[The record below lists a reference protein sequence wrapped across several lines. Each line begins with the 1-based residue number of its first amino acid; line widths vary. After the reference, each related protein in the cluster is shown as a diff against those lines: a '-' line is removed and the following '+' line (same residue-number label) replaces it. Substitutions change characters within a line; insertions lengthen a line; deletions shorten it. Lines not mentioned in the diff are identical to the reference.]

1 MTTPINDF
9 QDILDAIER
18 NPALRDA
25 LRRHILTD
33 ELLQMPVRL
42 ERVEEDI
49 GTIKGD
55 VATLK
60 EDVSTLKEGQARLE
74 GDVGTL
80 KEDVSTLKEGQARL
94 EGDVGTLKEGQA
106 RLESDVGTL
115 KEDVSRIGGNVSNLM
130 GSDYESH
137 VAAYIHRSLRREL
150 KINATVL
157 STQKN
162 RQPLIELLDRA
173 EGQGNITPEDNDKLN
188 DVDIVL
194 KVDDGDE
201 YILGEISITVQQDDV
216 RRATEWAAILAQA
229 TGEQGNPQLP
239 SAQAE
244 DPEPEQG
251 RGAGA
256 PDAATPTD
264 LNNSGALQQTAQDP
278 RRTPAGIFTSTGPGE
293 HGPEVRRQDILEWDQ
308 GPEIPDNRS
317 ERNGTGNEVEWKT

>member
-55 VATLK
+55 IATLK

-74 GDVGTL
+74 GDV
-80 KEDVSTLKEGQARL
+80 A
-94 EGDVGTLKEGQA
+94 TLKEGQA
-106 RLESDVGTL
+106 RLESGVGTL

-194 KVDDGDE
+194 TVDDSDE

-216 RRATEWAAILAQA
+216 RRATEWAAILAEA
-229 TGEQGNPQLP
+229 TGSRVTPVAIGT
-239 SAQAE
+239 AE
-244 DPEPEQG
+244 DPNMN
-251 RGAGA
+251 RGGVQV
-256 PDAATPTD
+256 
-264 LNNSGALQQTAQDP
+264 LLMQQRQQT
-278 RRTPAGIFTSTGPGE
+278 
-293 HGPEVRRQDILEWDQ
+293 
-308 GPEIPDNRS
+308 
-317 ERNGTGNEVEWKT
+317 

>member
-49 GTIKGD
+49 GVIKGD
-55 VATLK
+55 IA
-60 EDVSTLKEGQARLE
+60 
-74 GDVGTL
+74 
-80 KEDVSTLKEGQARL
+80 
-94 EGDVGTLKEGQA
+94 TLKEGQA

-115 KEDVSRIGGNVSNLM
+115 KEDVSRIGGNVSNFM
-130 GSDYESH
+130 GSDFESH

-150 KINATVL
+150 KINTTVF

-173 EGQGNITPEDNDKLN
+173 EMQGNITPEDNDKLN

-194 KVDDGDE
+194 KVEGGDE

-216 RRATEWAAILAQA
+216 RRAKEWAAILAEA
-229 TGEQGNPQLP
+229 TGEKVTPIAIG
-239 SAQAE
+239 ARE
-244 DPEPEQG
+244 DP
-251 RGAGA
+251 
-256 PDAATPTD
+256 D
-264 LNNSGALQQTAQDP
+264 LNRGGVQVLLIQQRQQT
-278 RRTPAGIFTSTGPGE
+278 
-293 HGPEVRRQDILEWDQ
+293 
-308 GPEIPDNRS
+308 
-317 ERNGTGNEVEWKT
+317 

>member
-9 QDILDAIER
+9 QDILDAMER

-42 ERVEEDI
+42 ERIEEDI

-74 GDVGTL
+74 GDVGIL
-80 KEDVSTLKEGQARL
+80 KEDVSTLR
-94 EGDVGTLKEGQA
+94 
-106 RLESDVGTL
+106 
-115 KEDVSRIGGNVSNLM
+115 EDVARIGGNVSNLM

-137 VAAYIHRSLRREL
+137 VATYIHRSLRREL

-157 STQKN
+157 STQKK

-194 KVDDGDE
+194 TVDDSDE

-216 RRATEWAAILAQA
+216 RRATEWAAILAKA
-229 TGEQGNPQLP
+229 TGSRVTPVAIG
-239 SAQAE
+239 AAE
-244 DPEPEQG
+244 DPNMN
-251 RGAGA
+251 RGGVQM
-256 PDAATPTD
+256 
-264 LNNSGALQQTAQDP
+264 LLMQQRQQT
-278 RRTPAGIFTSTGPGE
+278 
-293 HGPEVRRQDILEWDQ
+293 
-308 GPEIPDNRS
+308 
-317 ERNGTGNEVEWKT
+317 

>member
-49 GTIKGD
+49 GVIKGD
-55 VATLK
+55 VA
-60 EDVSTLKEGQARLE
+60 TLKEGQARLE
-74 GDVGTL
+74 GDVGIL
-80 KEDVSTLKEGQARL
+80 KEDVSTLKE
-94 EGDVGTLKEGQA
+94 DVA
-106 RLESDVGTL
+106 
-115 KEDVSRIGGNVSNLM
+115 RIGGNVSNLM

-173 EGQGNITPEDNDKLN
+173 EMQGNITPEDNDKLN

-194 KVDDGDE
+194 TVDDGDE

-216 RRATEWAAILAQA
+216 RRATEWAAILAEA
-229 TGEQGNPQLP
+229 TGGKVTPI
-239 SAQAE
+239 AIGTRE
-244 DPEPEQG
+244 DP
-251 RGAGA
+251 
-256 PDAATPTD
+256 D
-264 LNNSGALQQTAQDP
+264 LNRGGVQVLLMQQRQQT
-278 RRTPAGIFTSTGPGE
+278 
-293 HGPEVRRQDILEWDQ
+293 
-308 GPEIPDNRS
+308 
-317 ERNGTGNEVEWKT
+317 

>member
-49 GTIKGD
+49 GVIKGD

-60 EDVSTLKEGQARLE
+60 EGQARLESDVGTLKEGQARLE
-74 GDVGTL
+74 
-80 KEDVSTLKEGQARL
+80 S
-94 EGDVGTLKEGQA
+94 DVGTLKEGQA

-173 EGQGNITPEDNDKLN
+173 EMQGNITPEDNDKLD

-194 KVDDGDE
+194 TVDGGDE

-216 RRATEWAAILAQA
+216 RRATEWAAILAKA
-229 TGEQGNPQLP
+229 TGSRVTPVAIG
-239 SAQAE
+239 AAE
-244 DPEPEQG
+244 DPNMN
-251 RGAGA
+251 RGGVQV
-256 PDAATPTD
+256 
-264 LNNSGALQQTAQDP
+264 LLMQQRQQT
-278 RRTPAGIFTSTGPGE
+278 
-293 HGPEVRRQDILEWDQ
+293 
-308 GPEIPDNRS
+308 
-317 ERNGTGNEVEWKT
+317 

>member
-74 GDVGTL
+74 GDVA
-80 KEDVSTLKEGQARL
+80 TLKEGQARL
-94 EGDVGTLKEGQA
+94 ESDVGTLKEGQA

-194 KVDDGDE
+194 TVDDSDE

-216 RRATEWAAILAQA
+216 RRATEWAAILAEA
-229 TGEQGNPQLP
+229 TGGKVTPI
-239 SAQAE
+239 AIGTRE
-244 DPEPEQG
+244 DP
-251 RGAGA
+251 
-256 PDAATPTD
+256 D
-264 LNNSGALQQTAQDP
+264 LNRGGVQVLLIQQRQQT
-278 RRTPAGIFTSTGPGE
+278 
-293 HGPEVRRQDILEWDQ
+293 
-308 GPEIPDNRS
+308 
-317 ERNGTGNEVEWKT
+317 

>member
-9 QDILDAIER
+9 QDILDAMER

-49 GTIKGD
+49 GVIKGD
-55 VATLK
+55 VA
-60 EDVSTLKEGQARLE
+60 TLKEGQARLE
-74 GDVGTL
+74 GDVGIL
-80 KEDVSTLKEGQARL
+80 KEDVSTLKE
-94 EGDVGTLKEGQA
+94 DVA
-106 RLESDVGTL
+106 
-115 KEDVSRIGGNVSNLM
+115 RIGGNVSNLM

-137 VAAYIHRSLRREL
+137 VATYIHRSLRREL

-194 KVDDGDE
+194 TVDDSDE

-216 RRATEWAAILAQA
+216 RRATEWAAILAKA
-229 TGEQGNPQLP
+229 TGSRVIPVAIG
-239 SAQAE
+239 AAE
-244 DPEPEQG
+244 DPNMN
-251 RGAGA
+251 RGGVQV
-256 PDAATPTD
+256 
-264 LNNSGALQQTAQDP
+264 LLMQQRQQT
-278 RRTPAGIFTSTGPGE
+278 
-293 HGPEVRRQDILEWDQ
+293 
-308 GPEIPDNRS
+308 
-317 ERNGTGNEVEWKT
+317 

>member
-74 GDVGTL
+74 GDV
-80 KEDVSTLKEGQARL
+80 A
-94 EGDVGTLKEGQA
+94 TLKEGQA

-194 KVDDGDE
+194 TVDGGDE

-216 RRATEWAAILAQA
+216 RRATEWAAILAKA
-229 TGEQGNPQLP
+229 TGSRVTPVAIG
-239 SAQAE
+239 AAE
-244 DPEPEQG
+244 DPNMN
-251 RGAGA
+251 RGGVQV
-256 PDAATPTD
+256 
-264 LNNSGALQQTAQDP
+264 LLMQQRQQT
-278 RRTPAGIFTSTGPGE
+278 
-293 HGPEVRRQDILEWDQ
+293 
-308 GPEIPDNRS
+308 
-317 ERNGTGNEVEWKT
+317 

>member
-49 GTIKGD
+49 GVIKGD

-60 EDVSTLKEGQARLE
+60 EGQARLESDVGTLKEGQARLE
-74 GDVGTL
+74 
-80 KEDVSTLKEGQARL
+80 S
-94 EGDVGTLKEGQA
+94 DVGTLKEGQA

-216 RRATEWAAILAQA
+216 RRATEWAAILAEA
-229 TGEQGNPQLP
+229 TGGKVTPI
-239 SAQAE
+239 AIGTRE
-244 DPEPEQG
+244 DP
-251 RGAGA
+251 
-256 PDAATPTD
+256 D
-264 LNNSGALQQTAQDP
+264 LNRGGVQVLLIQQRQQT
-278 RRTPAGIFTSTGPGE
+278 
-293 HGPEVRRQDILEWDQ
+293 
-308 GPEIPDNRS
+308 
-317 ERNGTGNEVEWKT
+317 

>member
-74 GDVGTL
+74 GDVGIL
-80 KEDVSTLKEGQARL
+80 KEDVSTLR
-94 EGDVGTLKEGQA
+94 
-106 RLESDVGTL
+106 
-115 KEDVSRIGGNVSNLM
+115 EDVARIGGNVSNLM

-194 KVDDGDE
+194 TVDGGDE

-216 RRATEWAAILAQA
+216 RRATEWAAILAKA
-229 TGEQGNPQLP
+229 TGSRVTPVAIG
-239 SAQAE
+239 AAE
-244 DPEPEQG
+244 DPNMN
-251 RGAGA
+251 RGGVQV
-256 PDAATPTD
+256 
-264 LNNSGALQQTAQDP
+264 LLMQQRQQT
-278 RRTPAGIFTSTGPGE
+278 
-293 HGPEVRRQDILEWDQ
+293 
-308 GPEIPDNRS
+308 
-317 ERNGTGNEVEWKT
+317 

>member
-18 NPALRDA
+18 NPALRNA

-49 GTIKGD
+49 GVIKGD
-55 VATLK
+55 VA
-60 EDVSTLKEGQARLE
+60 
-74 GDVGTL
+74 
-80 KEDVSTLKEGQARL
+80 
-94 EGDVGTLKEGQA
+94 TLKEGQA

-173 EGQGNITPEDNDKLN
+173 EMQGNITPEDNDKLN

-194 KVDDGDE
+194 KVDDSDE

-216 RRATEWAAILAQA
+216 RRATEWAAILAEA
-229 TGEQGNPQLP
+229 TGGKVTPI
-239 SAQAE
+239 AIGTRE
-244 DPEPEQG
+244 DP
-251 RGAGA
+251 
-256 PDAATPTD
+256 D
-264 LNNSGALQQTAQDP
+264 LNRGGVQVLLIQQRQQT
-278 RRTPAGIFTSTGPGE
+278 
-293 HGPEVRRQDILEWDQ
+293 
-308 GPEIPDNRS
+308 
-317 ERNGTGNEVEWKT
+317 

>member
-55 VATLK
+55 IATLK

-74 GDVGTL
+74 GDV
-80 KEDVSTLKEGQARL
+80 A
-94 EGDVGTLKEGQA
+94 TLKEGQA

-194 KVDDGDE
+194 TVDDSDE

-216 RRATEWAAILAQA
+216 RRATEWAAILAKA
-229 TGEQGNPQLP
+229 TGSRVTPVAIG
-239 SAQAE
+239 AAE
-244 DPEPEQG
+244 DPNMN
-251 RGAGA
+251 RGGVQV
-256 PDAATPTD
+256 
-264 LNNSGALQQTAQDP
+264 LLMQQRQQT
-278 RRTPAGIFTSTGPGE
+278 
-293 HGPEVRRQDILEWDQ
+293 
-308 GPEIPDNRS
+308 
-317 ERNGTGNEVEWKT
+317 

>member
-55 VATLK
+55 IATLK

-74 GDVGTL
+74 GDV
-80 KEDVSTLKEGQARL
+80 A
-94 EGDVGTLKEGQA
+94 TLKEGQA
-106 RLESDVGTL
+106 RLESDIGTL

-194 KVDDGDE
+194 TVDDSDE

-216 RRATEWAAILAQA
+216 RRATEWAAILAKA
-229 TGEQGNPQLP
+229 TGSRVTPVAIGT
-239 SAQAE
+239 AE
-244 DPEPEQG
+244 DPNMN
-251 RGAGA
+251 RGGVQV
-256 PDAATPTD
+256 
-264 LNNSGALQQTAQDP
+264 LLMQQRQQT
-278 RRTPAGIFTSTGPGE
+278 
-293 HGPEVRRQDILEWDQ
+293 
-308 GPEIPDNRS
+308 
-317 ERNGTGNEVEWKT
+317 

>member
-49 GTIKGD
+49 GVIKGD
-55 VATLK
+55 VA
-60 EDVSTLKEGQARLE
+60 
-74 GDVGTL
+74 
-80 KEDVSTLKEGQARL
+80 
-94 EGDVGTLKEGQA
+94 TLKEGQA

-115 KEDVSRIGGNVSNLM
+115 KEDVSRICGNVSNLM

-137 VAAYIHRSLRREL
+137 VATYIHRSLRREL

-194 KVDDGDE
+194 TVDDSDE

-216 RRATEWAAILAQA
+216 RRATEWAAILAKA
-229 TGEQGNPQLP
+229 TGSRVTPVAIG
-239 SAQAE
+239 AAE
-244 DPEPEQG
+244 DPNMN
-251 RGAGA
+251 RGEVQV
-256 PDAATPTD
+256 
-264 LNNSGALQQTAQDP
+264 LLMQQRQQT
-278 RRTPAGIFTSTGPGE
+278 
-293 HGPEVRRQDILEWDQ
+293 
-308 GPEIPDNRS
+308 
-317 ERNGTGNEVEWKT
+317 

>member
-42 ERVEEDI
+42 KRVEEDI
-49 GTIKGD
+49 GVIK
-55 VATLK
+55 
-60 EDVSTLKEGQARLE
+60 
-74 GDVGTL
+74 
-80 KEDVSTLKEGQARL
+80 
-94 EGDVGTLKEGQA
+94 GDVGTLKEGQA

-173 EGQGNITPEDNDKLN
+173 EMQGNITPEDNDKLN

-194 KVDDGDE
+194 KVEDGDE

-216 RRATEWAAILAQA
+216 RRATEWAAILAKA
-229 TGEQGNPQLP
+229 TGGKVTPI
-239 SAQAE
+239 AIGTRE
-244 DPEPEQG
+244 DP
-251 RGAGA
+251 
-256 PDAATPTD
+256 D
-264 LNNSGALQQTAQDP
+264 LNRGGVQVILMQQRQQT
-278 RRTPAGIFTSTGPGE
+278 
-293 HGPEVRRQDILEWDQ
+293 
-308 GPEIPDNRS
+308 
-317 ERNGTGNEVEWKT
+317 

>member
-9 QDILDAIER
+9 QDILDAMER

-74 GDVGTL
+74 GDVGIL
-80 KEDVSTLKEGQARL
+80 KEDVSTLR
-94 EGDVGTLKEGQA
+94 
-106 RLESDVGTL
+106 
-115 KEDVSRIGGNVSNLM
+115 EDVARIGGNVSNLM

-194 KVDDGDE
+194 TVDDSDE

-216 RRATEWAAILAQA
+216 RRATEWAAILAKA
-229 TGEQGNPQLP
+229 TGSRVTPVAIG
-239 SAQAE
+239 AAE
-244 DPEPEQG
+244 DPNMN
-251 RGAGA
+251 RGGVQV
-256 PDAATPTD
+256 
-264 LNNSGALQQTAQDP
+264 LLMQQRQQT
-278 RRTPAGIFTSTGPGE
+278 
-293 HGPEVRRQDILEWDQ
+293 
-308 GPEIPDNRS
+308 
-317 ERNGTGNEVEWKT
+317 

>member
-60 EDVSTLKEGQARLE
+60 EGQARLE
-74 GDVGTL
+74 
-80 KEDVSTLKEGQARL
+80 S
-94 EGDVGTLKEGQA
+94 DVGTLKEGQA
-106 RLESDVGTL
+106 RLESDIGTL

-137 VAAYIHRSLRREL
+137 VATYIHRSLRREL

-194 KVDDGDE
+194 TVDDSDE

-216 RRATEWAAILAQA
+216 RRATEWAAILAKA
-229 TGEQGNPQLP
+229 TGSRVTPVAIG
-239 SAQAE
+239 AAE
-244 DPEPEQG
+244 DPNMN
-251 RGAGA
+251 RGGVQV
-256 PDAATPTD
+256 
-264 LNNSGALQQTAQDP
+264 LLMQQRQQT
-278 RRTPAGIFTSTGPGE
+278 
-293 HGPEVRRQDILEWDQ
+293 
-308 GPEIPDNRS
+308 
-317 ERNGTGNEVEWKT
+317 

>member
-9 QDILDAIER
+9 QDILDAMER

-49 GTIKGD
+49 GVIKGD
-55 VATLK
+55 VA
-60 EDVSTLKEGQARLE
+60 TLKEGQARLE
-74 GDVGTL
+74 GDVGIL
-80 KEDVSTLKEGQARL
+80 KEDVA
-94 EGDVGTLKEGQA
+94 
-106 RLESDVGTL
+106 
-115 KEDVSRIGGNVSNLM
+115 RIGGNVSNLM

-194 KVDDGDE
+194 TVDDSDE

-216 RRATEWAAILAQA
+216 RRATEWAAILAKA
-229 TGEQGNPQLP
+229 TGSRVTPVAIGT
-239 SAQAE
+239 AE
-244 DPEPEQG
+244 DPNMN
-251 RGAGA
+251 RGGVQV
-256 PDAATPTD
+256 
-264 LNNSGALQQTAQDP
+264 LLMQQRQQT
-278 RRTPAGIFTSTGPGE
+278 
-293 HGPEVRRQDILEWDQ
+293 
-308 GPEIPDNRS
+308 
-317 ERNGTGNEVEWKT
+317 

>member
-9 QDILDAIER
+9 QDILNAMER
-18 NPALRDA
+18 DPALRGA

-74 GDVGTL
+74 GDVGIL
-80 KEDVSTLKEGQARL
+80 KEDVSTLKE
-94 EGDVGTLKEGQA
+94 DVA
-106 RLESDVGTL
+106 
-115 KEDVSRIGGNVSNLM
+115 RIGGNVSNLM

-194 KVDDGDE
+194 KVDDSDE

-216 RRATEWAAILAQA
+216 RRATEWAAILAKA
-229 TGEQGNPQLP
+229 TGSRVTPVAIG
-239 SAQAE
+239 AAE
-244 DPEPEQG
+244 DPNMN
-251 RGAGA
+251 RGGVQV
-256 PDAATPTD
+256 
-264 LNNSGALQQTAQDP
+264 LLMQQRQQT
-278 RRTPAGIFTSTGPGE
+278 
-293 HGPEVRRQDILEWDQ
+293 
-308 GPEIPDNRS
+308 
-317 ERNGTGNEVEWKT
+317 

>member
-1 MTTPINDF
+1 M
-9 QDILDAIER
+9 ER

-49 GTIKGD
+49 GSHQRRRCHSQGGASAAGERRWHLKGGASAAGE
-55 VATLK
+55 AT
-60 EDVSTLKEGQARLE
+60 SASSKEGQARLE
-74 GDVGTL
+74 
-80 KEDVSTLKEGQARL
+80 S
-94 EGDVGTLKEGQA
+94 DVGTLKEGQA

-137 VAAYIHRSLRREL
+137 VATYIHRSLRREL

-157 STQKN
+157 STQKK

-194 KVDDGDE
+194 TVDDSDE

-216 RRATEWAAILAQA
+216 RRATEWAAILAKA
-229 TGEQGNPQLP
+229 TGGRVTP
-239 SAQAE
+239 SGHRRKQKT
-244 DPEPEQG
+244 QNMN
-251 RGAGA
+251 RGGVQV
-256 PDAATPTD
+256 
-264 LNNSGALQQTAQDP
+264 LLMQQRQQT
-278 RRTPAGIFTSTGPGE
+278 
-293 HGPEVRRQDILEWDQ
+293 
-308 GPEIPDNRS
+308 
-317 ERNGTGNEVEWKT
+317 

>member
-55 VATLK
+55 IATLK

-74 GDVGTL
+74 GDV
-80 KEDVSTLKEGQARL
+80 A
-94 EGDVGTLKEGQA
+94 TLKEGQA

-173 EGQGNITPEDNDKLN
+173 EGEGNITPEDNDKLN

-194 KVDDGDE
+194 TVDDSDE

-216 RRATEWAAILAQA
+216 RRATEWAAILAEA
-229 TGEQGNPQLP
+229 TGSRVTSVAIGT
-239 SAQAE
+239 AE
-244 DPEPEQG
+244 DPNMN
-251 RGAGA
+251 RGGVQV
-256 PDAATPTD
+256 
-264 LNNSGALQQTAQDP
+264 LLMQQRQQT
-278 RRTPAGIFTSTGPGE
+278 
-293 HGPEVRRQDILEWDQ
+293 
-308 GPEIPDNRS
+308 
-317 ERNGTGNEVEWKT
+317 

>member
-9 QDILDAIER
+9 QDILDAMER

-49 GTIKGD
+49 GVIKGD
-55 VATLK
+55 VA
-60 EDVSTLKEGQARLE
+60 TLKEGQARLE
-74 GDVGTL
+74 GDVGIL
-80 KEDVSTLKEGQARL
+80 KEDVSTLKEGVA
-94 EGDVGTLKEGQA
+94 
-106 RLESDVGTL
+106 
-115 KEDVSRIGGNVSNLM
+115 RIGGNVSNLM

-137 VAAYIHRSLRREL
+137 VATYIHRSLRREL

-194 KVDDGDE
+194 TVDDSDE

-216 RRATEWAAILAQA
+216 RRATEWAAILAKA
-229 TGEQGNPQLP
+229 TGSRVIPVAIG
-239 SAQAE
+239 AAE
-244 DPEPEQG
+244 DPNMN
-251 RGAGA
+251 RGGVQV
-256 PDAATPTD
+256 
-264 LNNSGALQQTAQDP
+264 LLMQQRQQT
-278 RRTPAGIFTSTGPGE
+278 
-293 HGPEVRRQDILEWDQ
+293 
-308 GPEIPDNRS
+308 
-317 ERNGTGNEVEWKT
+317 

>member
-9 QDILDAIER
+9 QDILDAMER

-74 GDVGTL
+74 GDVGIL

-94 EGDVGTLKEGQA
+94 EGDVGILKE
-106 RLESDVGTL
+106 DVSTL
-115 KEDVSRIGGNVSNLM
+115 KEDVARIGGNVSNLM

-194 KVDDGDE
+194 TVDDSDE

-216 RRATEWAAILAQA
+216 RRATEWAAILAKA
-229 TGEQGNPQLP
+229 TGSRVTPVAIG
-239 SAQAE
+239 AAE
-244 DPEPEQG
+244 DPNMN
-251 RGAGA
+251 RGGVQV
-256 PDAATPTD
+256 
-264 LNNSGALQQTAQDP
+264 LLMQQRQQT
-278 RRTPAGIFTSTGPGE
+278 
-293 HGPEVRRQDILEWDQ
+293 
-308 GPEIPDNRS
+308 
-317 ERNGTGNEVEWKT
+317 

>member
-74 GDVGTL
+74 GDVA
-80 KEDVSTLKEGQARL
+80 TLKEGQARL
-94 EGDVGTLKEGQA
+94 EGDVATLKEGQA
-106 RLESDVGTL
+106 RLEGDVGTL

-150 KINATVL
+150 KINATVI

-194 KVDDGDE
+194 TVDDSDE

-216 RRATEWAAILAQA
+216 RRATEWAAILAEA
-229 TGEQGNPQLP
+229 TGSRVTPVAIG
-239 SAQAE
+239 AAE
-244 DPEPEQG
+244 DPNMN
-251 RGAGA
+251 RGGVQV
-256 PDAATPTD
+256 
-264 LNNSGALQQTAQDP
+264 LLMQQRQQT
-278 RRTPAGIFTSTGPGE
+278 
-293 HGPEVRRQDILEWDQ
+293 
-308 GPEIPDNRS
+308 
-317 ERNGTGNEVEWKT
+317 

>member
-55 VATLK
+55 IATLK

-74 GDVGTL
+74 GDVA
-80 KEDVSTLKEGQARL
+80 TLKEGQARL
-94 EGDVGTLKEGQA
+94 EGDVATLKEGQA

-194 KVDDGDE
+194 TVDGGDE

-216 RRATEWAAILAQA
+216 RRATEWAAILAKA
-229 TGEQGNPQLP
+229 TGSRVTPVAIG
-239 SAQAE
+239 AAE
-244 DPEPEQG
+244 DPNMN
-251 RGAGA
+251 RGGVQV
-256 PDAATPTD
+256 
-264 LNNSGALQQTAQDP
+264 LLMQQRQQT
-278 RRTPAGIFTSTGPGE
+278 
-293 HGPEVRRQDILEWDQ
+293 
-308 GPEIPDNRS
+308 
-317 ERNGTGNEVEWKT
+317 

>member
-33 ELLQMPVRL
+33 ELLRMPVRL

-49 GTIKGD
+49 GVIKGD
-55 VATLK
+55 VA
-60 EDVSTLKEGQARLE
+60 
-74 GDVGTL
+74 
-80 KEDVSTLKEGQARL
+80 
-94 EGDVGTLKEGQA
+94 TLKEGQA

-137 VAAYIHRSLRREL
+137 VATYIHRSLRREL

-194 KVDDGDE
+194 TVDDSDE

-216 RRATEWAAILAQA
+216 RRATEWAAILAKA
-229 TGEQGNPQLP
+229 TGSRVTPVAIG
-239 SAQAE
+239 AAE
-244 DPEPEQG
+244 DPNMN
-251 RGAGA
+251 RGGVQV
-256 PDAATPTD
+256 
-264 LNNSGALQQTAQDP
+264 LLMQQRQQT
-278 RRTPAGIFTSTGPGE
+278 
-293 HGPEVRRQDILEWDQ
+293 
-308 GPEIPDNRS
+308 
-317 ERNGTGNEVEWKT
+317 

>member
-49 GTIKGD
+49 GVIKGD
-55 VATLK
+55 VA
-60 EDVSTLKEGQARLE
+60 
-74 GDVGTL
+74 
-80 KEDVSTLKEGQARL
+80 
-94 EGDVGTLKEGQA
+94 TLKEGQA

-194 KVDDGDE
+194 TVDDGDE

-216 RRATEWAAILAQA
+216 RRATEWATILAEA
-229 TGEQGNPQLP
+229 TGGKVTPI
-239 SAQAE
+239 AIGTRE
-244 DPEPEQG
+244 DP
-251 RGAGA
+251 
-256 PDAATPTD
+256 D
-264 LNNSGALQQTAQDP
+264 LNRGGVQVLLIQQGQQT
-278 RRTPAGIFTSTGPGE
+278 
-293 HGPEVRRQDILEWDQ
+293 
-308 GPEIPDNRS
+308 
-317 ERNGTGNEVEWKT
+317 

>member
-55 VATLK
+55 IATLK

-74 GDVGTL
+74 GDV
-80 KEDVSTLKEGQARL
+80 A
-94 EGDVGTLKEGQA
+94 TLKEGQA

-194 KVDDGDE
+194 TVDGGDE

-216 RRATEWAAILAQA
+216 RRATEWAAILAKA
-229 TGEQGNPQLP
+229 TGSRVTPVAIG
-239 SAQAE
+239 AAE
-244 DPEPEQG
+244 DPNMN
-251 RGAGA
+251 RGGVQV
-256 PDAATPTD
+256 
-264 LNNSGALQQTAQDP
+264 LLMQQRQQT
-278 RRTPAGIFTSTGPGE
+278 
-293 HGPEVRRQDILEWDQ
+293 
-308 GPEIPDNRS
+308 
-317 ERNGTGNEVEWKT
+317 

>member
-49 GTIKGD
+49 GVIKGD
-55 VATLK
+55 VA
-60 EDVSTLKEGQARLE
+60 
-74 GDVGTL
+74 
-80 KEDVSTLKEGQARL
+80 
-94 EGDVGTLKEGQA
+94 TLKEGQA

-137 VAAYIHRSLRREL
+137 VATYIHRSLRREL

-194 KVDDGDE
+194 TVDDSDE

-216 RRATEWAAILAQA
+216 RRATEWAAILAKA
-229 TGEQGNPQLP
+229 TGSRVTPVAIGT
-239 SAQAE
+239 AE
-244 DPEPEQG
+244 DPNMN
-251 RGAGA
+251 RGGVQV
-256 PDAATPTD
+256 
-264 LNNSGALQQTAQDP
+264 LLMQQRQQT
-278 RRTPAGIFTSTGPGE
+278 
-293 HGPEVRRQDILEWDQ
+293 
-308 GPEIPDNRS
+308 
-317 ERNGTGNEVEWKT
+317 

>member
-49 GTIKGD
+49 GVIKGD

-60 EDVSTLKEGQARLE
+60 EGQARLE
-74 GDVGTL
+74 
-80 KEDVSTLKEGQARL
+80 S
-94 EGDVGTLKEGQA
+94 DVGTLKEGQA

-173 EGQGNITPEDNDKLN
+173 EMQGNITPEDNDKLD

-194 KVDDGDE
+194 TVDGGDE

-216 RRATEWAAILAQA
+216 RRATEWAAILAKA
-229 TGEQGNPQLP
+229 TGSRVTPVAIG
-239 SAQAE
+239 AAE
-244 DPEPEQG
+244 DPNMN
-251 RGAGA
+251 RGGVQV
-256 PDAATPTD
+256 
-264 LNNSGALQQTAQDP
+264 LLMQQRQQT
-278 RRTPAGIFTSTGPGE
+278 
-293 HGPEVRRQDILEWDQ
+293 
-308 GPEIPDNRS
+308 
-317 ERNGTGNEVEWKT
+317 

>member
-49 GTIKGD
+49 GVIKGD

-60 EDVSTLKEGQARLE
+60 EGQARLESDVGTLKEGQARLE
-74 GDVGTL
+74 
-80 KEDVSTLKEGQARL
+80 S
-94 EGDVGTLKEGQA
+94 DVGTLKEGQA

-150 KINATVL
+150 KINATVI

-194 KVDDGDE
+194 TVDDSDE

-216 RRATEWAAILAQA
+216 RRATEWAAILAEA
-229 TGEQGNPQLP
+229 TGGKVTPI
-239 SAQAE
+239 AIGTRE
-244 DPEPEQG
+244 DPDLH
-251 RGAGA
+251 RGGVQV
-256 PDAATPTD
+256 
-264 LNNSGALQQTAQDP
+264 LLMQQRQQT
-278 RRTPAGIFTSTGPGE
+278 
-293 HGPEVRRQDILEWDQ
+293 
-308 GPEIPDNRS
+308 
-317 ERNGTGNEVEWKT
+317 

>member
-9 QDILDAIER
+9 QDILDAMER

-74 GDVGTL
+74 GDVGIL
-80 KEDVSTLKEGQARL
+80 KEDVSTLR
-94 EGDVGTLKEGQA
+94 
-106 RLESDVGTL
+106 
-115 KEDVSRIGGNVSNLM
+115 EDVARIGGNVSNLM

-137 VAAYIHRSLRREL
+137 VATYIHRSLRREL

-157 STQKN
+157 STQKK

-194 KVDDGDE
+194 TVDDSDE

-216 RRATEWAAILAQA
+216 RRATEWAAILAKA
-229 TGEQGNPQLP
+229 TGSRVTPVAIG
-239 SAQAE
+239 AAE
-244 DPEPEQG
+244 DPNMN
-251 RGAGA
+251 RGGVQM
-256 PDAATPTD
+256 
-264 LNNSGALQQTAQDP
+264 LLMQQRQQT
-278 RRTPAGIFTSTGPGE
+278 
-293 HGPEVRRQDILEWDQ
+293 
-308 GPEIPDNRS
+308 
-317 ERNGTGNEVEWKT
+317 

>member
-74 GDVGTL
+74 SDVGTL

-94 EGDVGTLKEGQA
+94 EGDVGTLKE
-106 RLESDVGTL
+106 DVN
-115 KEDVSRIGGNVSNLM
+115 RIGGNVSNLM

-194 KVDDGDE
+194 TVDDSDE

-216 RRATEWAAILAQA
+216 RRATEWAAILAKA
-229 TGEQGNPQLP
+229 TGSRVTPVAIG
-239 SAQAE
+239 AAE
-244 DPEPEQG
+244 DPNMN
-251 RGAGA
+251 RGGVQV
-256 PDAATPTD
+256 
-264 LNNSGALQQTAQDP
+264 LLMQQRQQT
-278 RRTPAGIFTSTGPGE
+278 
-293 HGPEVRRQDILEWDQ
+293 
-308 GPEIPDNRS
+308 
-317 ERNGTGNEVEWKT
+317 

>member
-9 QDILDAIER
+9 QDILDAMER

-74 GDVGTL
+74 GDVGIL
-80 KEDVSTLKEGQARL
+80 KEDVSALR
-94 EGDVGTLKEGQA
+94 
-106 RLESDVGTL
+106 
-115 KEDVSRIGGNVSNLM
+115 EDVARIGGNVSNLM

-137 VAAYIHRSLRREL
+137 VATYIHRSLRREL

-173 EGQGNITPEDNDKLN
+173 EGQGNITPKDNDKLN

-194 KVDDGDE
+194 TVDDSDE

-216 RRATEWAAILAQA
+216 RRATEWAAILAKA
-229 TGEQGNPQLP
+229 TGSRVTPVAIG
-239 SAQAE
+239 AAE
-244 DPEPEQG
+244 DPNMN
-251 RGAGA
+251 RGGVQV
-256 PDAATPTD
+256 
-264 LNNSGALQQTAQDP
+264 LLMQQRQQT
-278 RRTPAGIFTSTGPGE
+278 
-293 HGPEVRRQDILEWDQ
+293 
-308 GPEIPDNRS
+308 
-317 ERNGTGNEVEWKT
+317 